1 MVEYIEFSQVGIT
14 LAVIAIACGFVKLVW
29 DAVKAIHDWRLSLS
43 KPTDDRIAEANGR
56 IDDHETRI
64 AYLEGCCE
72 EVHGKL
78 NADYAWQMEA
88 SEMMLLTLTAVKQL
102 VKHEVDGNDVKG
114 LKAEEDK
121 IDKYLLA
128 HQKIDQKG

>member
-1 MVEYIEFSQVGIT
+1 MIEYIEFSQVGIT

-29 DAVKAIHDWRLSLS
+29 DAVKAIHDWRTSLS

-56 IDDHETRI
+56 IDDHEERI

-78 NADYAWQMEA
+78 TADWQFQQDEI
-88 SEMMLLTLTAVKQL
+88 EMNRLLLRSIKQL
-102 VKHEVDGNDVKG
+102 LKHSIDGNDTEG
-114 LKAEEDK
+114 LAEMEGA
-121 IDKYLLA
+121 IDAYL
-128 HQKIDQKG
+128 IDHAK

>member
-29 DAVKAIHDWRLSLS
+29 DAVKAIHDWRTSLS

-78 NADYAWQMEA
+78 TADWQFQQDEI
-88 SEMMLLTLTAVKQL
+88 EMNRLLLRSIKQL
-102 VKHEVDGNDVKG
+102 LKHSIDGNDTEG
-114 LKAEEDK
+114 LAEMEGA
-121 IDKYLLA
+121 IDAYL
-128 HQKIDQKG
+128 IDHAK

>member
-1 MVEYIEFSQVGIT
+1 MIEYIEFSQVGIT

-78 NADYAWQMEA
+78 NADWQFQQDEI
-88 SEMMLLTLTAVKQL
+88 EMNRLLLRSIKQL
-102 VKHEVDGNDVKG
+102 LKHSIDGNDTEG
-114 LKAEEDK
+114 LAEMEGA
-121 IDKYLLA
+121 IDAYL
-128 HQKIDQKG
+128 IDHAK

>member
-78 NADYAWQMEA
+78 NADWQFQQDEI
-88 SEMMLLTLTAVKQL
+88 EMNRLLLRSIKQL
-102 VKHEVDGNDVKG
+102 LKHSIDGNDTEG
-114 LKAEEDK
+114 LAEMEGA
-121 IDKYLLA
+121 IDAYL
-128 HQKIDQKG
+128 IDHAK

>member
-29 DAVKAIHDWRLSLS
+29 DAVKAIHDWRTSLS

-78 NADYAWQMEA
+78 NADWQFQQDEI
-88 SEMMLLTLTAVKQL
+88 EMNRLLLRSIKQL
-102 VKHEVDGNDVKG
+102 LKHSIDGNDTEG
-114 LKAEEDK
+114 LAEMESA
-121 IDKYLLA
+121 IDAYL
-128 HQKIDQKG
+128 IDHAK